1 MWFAKELKLG
11 IDFSCDIW
19 REDKVSIKRAR
30 TEKVVKTED
39 EVIMALL
46 WEQIVIDNFVGCS

>member
-11 IDFSCDIW
+11 IDFSRDIL

-30 TEKVVKTED
+30 TEEAVKTED
-39 EVIMALL
+39 EVI
-46 WEQIVIDNFVGCS
+46 NGSTVGTNSNR